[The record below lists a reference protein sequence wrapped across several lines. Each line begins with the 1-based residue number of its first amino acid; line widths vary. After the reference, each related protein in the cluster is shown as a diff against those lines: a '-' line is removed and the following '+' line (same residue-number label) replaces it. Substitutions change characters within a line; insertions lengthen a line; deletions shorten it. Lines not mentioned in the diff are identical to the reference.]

1 MGLDVTL
8 SDGVVSQ
15 GVSSR
20 WVGQRAATACEEGV
34 GTMLVLRRK
43 AGEAIVLNGVITI
56 HVLAVEGERVKLGIS
71 APPEVVIVRSELLE
85 GPGAGMGMPGGAAQ
99 GGPMAPH
106 REPRPY
112 REPERPYREPERPY
126 REPERPYREPERPY
140 REPERP
146 YREPD
151 LSRENTR
158 GPDEGGEES
167 RRGQG
172 MPQEPNRYSYGE
184 RPRPF
189 GYGER
194 PRPFGERNLPTS
206 IGSGPLHRE

>member
-1 MGLDVTL
+1 MSLGVTL

-85 GPGAGMGMPGGAAQ
+85 GPAAGMGMPGGAAQ

-106 REPRPY
+106 REP
-112 REPERPYREPERPY
+112 RPY

>member
-1 MGLDVTL
+1 
-8 SDGVVSQ
+8 
-15 GVSSR
+15 
-20 WVGQRAATACEEGV
+20 
-34 GTMLVLRRK
+34 MLVLRRK

-140 REPERP
+140 REP
-146 YREPD
+146 D
-151 LSRENTR
+151 LNRDNNTR
-158 GPDEGGEES
+158 APDEGGEDS
-167 RRGQG
+167 RRGLDL
-172 MPQEPNRYSYGE
+172 PQEPNRYGYGE

-194 PRPFGERNLPTS
+194 PRSFGERNLPTS
-206 IGSGPLHRE
+206 IGSGPLRRE

>member
-1 MGLDVTL
+1 M
-8 SDGVVSQ
+8 
-15 GVSSR
+15 
-20 WVGQRAATACEEGV
+20 
-34 GTMLVLRRK
+34 
-43 AGEAIVLNGVITI
+43 LNGVITI

-140 REPERP
+140 REPNLNR
-146 YREPD
+146 D
-151 LSRENTR
+151 TTR

-172 MPQEPNRYSYGE
+172 MPQEPNRYGYGE

>member
-1 MGLDVTL
+1 
-8 SDGVVSQ
+8 
-15 GVSSR
+15 
-20 WVGQRAATACEEGV
+20 
-34 GTMLVLRRK
+34 MLVLRRK

-126 REPERPYREPERPY
+126 REPERPYREPNLNR
-140 REPERP
+140 
-146 YREPD
+146 D
-151 LSRENTR
+151 TTR

-172 MPQEPNRYSYGE
+172 MPQEPNRYGYGE